1 MGILE
6 RLWTSLHRTAT
17 CLCLSFSGIRDD
29 ALCMLAAVICLSRPG
44 LPSER
49 SRIDIFC
56 LRLVLS
62 FISLLPLI
70 AHSSFSKRVFCTS
83 RAFPGLCVAGCALVS
98 RFFQRLPSVFL
109 LAARRAFHNA
119 SALRVLE
126 HPCICA
132 CNYHL
137 GLHLLFHIFL
147 CHVRF
152 FLPCIPFQETT
163 VGPSVHV
170 SWSGKALATGSQQG
184 NCVES
189 RCSLIVSS
197 LRARGRAK
205 EMDHGAV

>member
-29 ALCMLAAVICLSRPG
+29 ALCTLAAVICLSRPG
-44 LPSER
+44 LLPER

-109 LAARRAFHNA
+109 LAVRRAFHNA

-126 HPCICA
+126 QIC
-132 CNYHL
+132 
-137 GLHLLFHIFL
+137 
-147 CHVRF
+147 R
-152 FLPCIPFQETT
+152 PFSQ
-163 VGPSVHV
+163 VHV
-170 SWSGKALATGSQQG
+170 VARKTNLILPMANAGIAL
-184 NCVES
+184 
-189 RCSLIVSS
+189 
-197 LRARGRAK
+197 
-205 EMDHGAV
+205 